1 MTNLETSINF
11 QNPMIQ
17 NYLAD
22 KTNLLPLKLEP
33 TSEVG
38 FSNDSQDRLL
48 NNFFPKVPQD
58 VPFLMVEEWVV
69 EEITLDNNGN
79 TTGTIQSGINNID
92 VVLSQLVDIN
102 VEYWL
107 YFKDGISQKAIDL
120 GRKLFNVFD
129 PKTNGTDI
137 DAWIKTQLNETLT
150 EQMFI
155 LDSCIV
161 LEKNGGRNEL
171 NIEQRLAL
179 LRLYGQ
185 ESGVQKSEIHVIGDE
200 SMTKWAQRK
209 NVKVRQIGEYIKE
222 SQKEPAITRSVRE
235 IKKPQQADNF
245 ADTIISQITTILVPS
260 KCGKMRDKKHKL
272 LSLLAWPEFKIEW
285 KTIRIKI
292 GCTKI
297 LISIPILRVRISEL
311 IFYVYYSLPVHIDRF
326 IFKIAE
332 TCAIRSALGA
342 AIIGIIMSNPA
353 AAFASFN
360 GLFKRCLEQEIKNC
374 VNAGLLTIKEAGEWT

>member
-11 QNPMIQ
+11 QNPIVQ
-17 NYLAD
+17 KYLAE
-22 KTNLLPLKLEP
+22 KSNILPLKIEP
-33 TSEVG
+33 TTETG
-38 FSNDSQDRLL
+38 FSNESQDRLL
-48 NNFFPKVPQD
+48 NEFFPKVTQD
-58 VPFLMVEEWVV
+58 VPFLMVEEWAV
-69 EEITLDNNGN
+69 EEITVDDLGN

-92 VVLSQLVDIN
+92 VVLSQAIDIN

-107 YFKDGISQKAIDL
+107 YFKDGISEDSKLL
-120 GRKLFNVFD
+120 GRKLFNQFD
-129 PKTNGTDI
+129 PATNGTDLN
-137 DAWIKTQLNETLT
+137 AWIKTQLNEILT
-150 EQMFI
+150 EDMFI
-155 LDSCIV
+155 LDTCVV
-161 LEKNGGRNEL
+161 LEKNGDRNEL

-179 LRLYGQ
+179 LKLYGQ
-185 ESGVQKSEIHVIGDE
+185 AAGEQRSEIHVIGDE
-200 SMTKWAQRK
+200 SMTQWAERK

-222 SQKEPAITRSVRE
+222 SQSEPAVTRSVRE
-235 IKKPQQADNF
+235 IKKPEQADNY
-245 ADTIISQITTILVPS
+245 ADDIISQITTILVPS
-260 KCGKMRDKKHKL
+260 ECGTMTDKKHKL

-297 LISIPILRVRISEL
+297 SISIPVLRVRISEL

-360 GLFKRCLEQEIKNC
+360 ALFKRCLEQEIKNC
-374 VNAGLLTIKEAGEWT
+374 VNAGLLTIKESGEWA

>member
-11 QNPMIQ
+11 QNPIIQ

-22 KTNLLPLKLEP
+22 KANLLPLKLEP
-33 TSEVG
+33 TGEVG

-48 NNFFPKVPQD
+48 NNFFPKVPQN
-58 VPFLMVEEWVV
+58 VPFLMVEEWAV
-69 EEITLDNNGN
+69 EEITLDDNGN

-92 VVLSQLVDIN
+92 VVLSQVVDIN
-102 VEYWL
+102 IEYWL
-107 YFKDGISQKAIDL
+107 YFKDGISQDAINL
-120 GRKLFNVFD
+120 GRKLFNEFD
-129 PKTNGTDI
+129 PKTNGTDLE
-137 DAWIKTQLNETLT
+137 AWIKTQLNETLT
-150 EQMFI
+150 EEMFI

-161 LEKNGGRNEL
+161 LEKNGQRNEL
-171 NIEQRLAL
+171 NIDQRLAL

-185 ESGVQKSEIHVIGDE
+185 EPGVQRSEIHVIGDE
-200 SMTKWAQRK
+200 SMTQWAQRK

-222 SQKEPAITRSVRE
+222 SQTEPAITRSVRE

-245 ADTIISQITTILVPS
+245 ADDIISQITTILVPS
-260 KCGKMRDKKHKL
+260 ECGEMKDKKHKL

-297 LISIPILRVRISEL
+297 SISIPILRVRISEL